1 MHKNIFR
8 YLKVIAKRLV
18 IAFLF
23 ATSIIF
29 ITFLIF
35 GKKIDKSVALIN
47 KVFVFNNSYQKRDR
61 EVEFDKVKKKL
72 KVYPRFG
79 EVFGNVLIPSIK
91 VDVTLYHG
99 ESLKNLKYGL
109 GHHAGSFF
117 PGEGGSIIIA
127 GHNTY
132 GQLYDLPKVKIG
144 DMIIIK
150 TIYGNYSYSVSNTYV
165 IDALELNRSLS
176 LNNDK
181 ESVMLYTCYPV
192 EIPGFKSK
200 RFVVVADL
208 VGDSDEE

>member
-29 ITFLIF
+29 ITLLIF
-35 GKKIDKSVALIN
+35 CKKIDNSVALIN

-72 KVYPRFG
+72 KVYPSFG

>member
-47 KVFVFNNSYQKRDR
+47 KVFVFNNSYQHRDR
-61 EVEFDKVKKKL
+61 EVQFDKLKKKL
-72 KVYPRFG
+72 KVYPSFG

>member
-72 KVYPRFG
+72 KVYPSFG